1 MSTTVPAP
9 HLSSPTEDD
18 APPQPP
24 RWRRLLRHPWLRTAG
39 GLLVLGAIL
48 GGLFAFNRLGGD
60 DAVGPLDDRKP
71 EVGELAPQFVL
82 RAPDG
87 NLHRLDDFRGQV
99 VWVNFWATW
108 CGPCRRELPAMQRL
122 ANEFQDQGLVILA
135 VDFRESSSTAQDFW
149 EELDLELP
157 MLLDSDGAVAE
168 QYRLFGFP
176 GHFFLDRDGVVHSL
190 EMGDLTEEEMRE
202 RLAELGLG

>member
-1 MSTTVPAP
+1 MSTIVPAP
-9 HLSSPTEDD
+9 QFSPPTEDD
-18 APPQPP
+18 AAPQPP
-24 RWRRLLRHPWLRTAG
+24 RWRRLLPHPWLRTAG
-39 GLLVLGAIL
+39 GLLVLGAIV

-60 DAVGPLDDRKP
+60 DAVGPLDDRRP
-71 EVGELAPQFVL
+71 EVGEPAPQFAL
-82 RAPDG
+82 RDPDG
-87 NLHRLDDFRGQV
+87 NVHRLDDFRGQV

-135 VDFRESSSTAQDFW
+135 VNFRESSGTALDFW
-149 EELDLELP
+149 EELDLALP

-176 GHFFLDRDGVVHSL
+176 DHFFIDRDGVVQSL
-190 EMGDLTEEEMRE
+190 EMGDLTEDEMRE